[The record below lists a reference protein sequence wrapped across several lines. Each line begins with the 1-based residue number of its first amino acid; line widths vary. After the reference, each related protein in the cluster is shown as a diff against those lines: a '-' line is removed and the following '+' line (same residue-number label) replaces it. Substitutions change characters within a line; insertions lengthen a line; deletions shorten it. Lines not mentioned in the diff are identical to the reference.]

1 MTIHQLM
8 FKPDTNTIHSLQ
20 MLGSL
25 VIMSAAWKT
34 MLIMLPMTHV
44 TTQKIIHLLTGSMVN
59 SGLMLVVVRDG
70 ECEGVLT
77 RALLYN
83 LYN

>member
-20 MLGSL
+20 MLGSP
-25 VIMSAAWKT
+25 VIISAAWKI
-34 MLIMLPMTHV
+34 MLIMLPMIHV
-44 TTQKIIHLLTGSMVN
+44 ATQKIIHLLTGSMVN
-59 SGLMLVVVRDG
+59 SELLLVDVRDG
-70 ECEGVLT
+70 EYEGVLT